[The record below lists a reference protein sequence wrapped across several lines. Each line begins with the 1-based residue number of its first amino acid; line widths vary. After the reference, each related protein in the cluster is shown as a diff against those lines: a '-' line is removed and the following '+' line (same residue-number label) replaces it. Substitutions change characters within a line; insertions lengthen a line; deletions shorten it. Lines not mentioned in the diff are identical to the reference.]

1 VCRPHLRSSSIGRRA
16 PAIAQKFPKPCKPT
30 DSKPRA
36 RRAKGTKR
44 KRECSA
50 INEPQV
56 PFFGPCLFVFLSQV
70 KSRLKFILPTKI
82 NNTAPPLVSGAGSS
96 RAAGKS
102 GCHFGVFEIIRN
114 CCHECRLRV
123 PSTECIPSHL
133 PSPEVSLSRR
143 LSICGPAS
151 PRCGYW
157 ANWGFFY
164 SAPQDLVVLGVFCAR
179 FPPREANIHSAAERR
194 AKILGQPCM
203 QP

>member
-1 VCRPHLRSSSIGRRA
+1 MQANR
-16 PAIAQKFPKPCKPT
+16 QQ
-30 DSKPRA
+30 
-36 RRAKGTKR
+36 AKGQEGQRNQAKAR
-44 KRECSA
+44 MLSNQRASS
-50 INEPQV
+50 PV
-56 PFFGPCLFVFLSQV
+56 FWSLPFCVFESSQV
-70 KSRLKFILPTKI
+70 KFILPTKI

-102 GCHFGVFEIIRN
+102 VCHFCVFEIIRN

-123 PSTECIPSHL
+123 PSTECIPSHLHL

-157 ANWGFFY
+157 ANWGFLY

-179 FPPREANIHSAAERR
+179 FPPRREANIF
-194 AKILGQPCM
+194 
-203 QP
+203 